1 MELSPSSFFSYHLC
15 SCGSLNYLS
24 VAQLWGHIDATF
36 PGREDL
42 HVSSP
47 TRGTRERGEP
57 VLCDEEQLERE
68 PVLWEQEQL
77 G

>member
-1 MELSPSSFFSYHLC
+1 MELSPSSFISYHLC

-24 VAQLWGHIDATF
+24 VSQPWFHIDTTF

-47 TRGTRERGEP
+47 TGGTRERREP

-68 PVLWEQEQL
+68 SVLWEQEQF